1 MTPLP
6 SPASTPTPTSTI
18 LMTAARVL
26 MPLLLL
32 FAVFLLL
39 RGHNQ
44 PGGGFVGG
52 LVVAAS
58 LVLYAIAAGV
68 SAARRAL
75 LVSPSTLLGVGLLV
89 ALASGMPAVI
99 AAKPFMTALWTD
111 VGVGSTEL
119 AVGTP
124 LVFDIGVFLAVIGVV
139 LTIVFTLAETV
150 LAEE

>member
-1 MTPLP
+1 MT
-6 SPASTPTPTSTI
+6 SSI
-18 LMTAARVL
+18 LQTAARLL

-58 LVLYAIAAGV
+58 FVLYSIAFGV
-68 SAARRAL
+68 EAARRAL
-75 LVSPSTLLGVGLLV
+75 LVRPSTLLGVGLLV
-89 ALASGMPAVI
+89 AFVSGLPAVV
-99 AAKPFMTALWTD
+99 AGHAFMTALWTT
-111 VGVGSTEL
+111 VAAGTMVI

-124 LVFDIGVFLAVIGVV
+124 LVFDVGVFLAVIGVV
-139 LTIVFTLAETV
+139 LTIVFTLAEAV

>member
-1 MTPLP
+1 MT
-6 SPASTPTPTSTI
+6 SSI
-18 LMTAARVL
+18 LQTATRLL

-58 LVLYAIAAGV
+58 FVLYSIAFSV
-68 SAARRAL
+68 DAARHAL
-75 LVSPSTLLGVGLLV
+75 LVRPSTLLGIGLLV
-89 ALASGMPAVI
+89 ALVSGLPGVVLGQ
-99 AAKPFMTALWTD
+99 PFMTSVWTTVAL
-111 VGVGSTEL
+111 GSTDL
-119 AVGTP
+119 DVGTP

-139 LTIVFTLAETV
+139 LTIVFTLAEAV
-150 LAEE
+150 LTEE

>member
-1 MTPLP
+1 MT
-6 SPASTPTPTSTI
+6 SSI
-18 LMTAARVL
+18 LQTAARLL

-58 LVLYAIAAGV
+58 FVLYSIAFGV
-68 SAARRAL
+68 DAARRAL
-75 LVSPSTLLGVGLLV
+75 LVRPSTLLGIGLLV
-89 ALASGMPAVI
+89 ALVSGLPAVV
-99 AAKPFMTALWTD
+99 AGHAFMTALWTTI
-111 VGVGSTEL
+111 GAGSMAI

-124 LVFDIGVFLAVIGVV
+124 LVFDVGVFLAVVGVV
-139 LTIVFTLAETV
+139 LTIVFTLAEAV
-150 LAEE
+150 LPEG

>member
-1 MTPLP
+1 MT
-6 SPASTPTPTSTI
+6 SSI
-18 LMTAARVL
+18 LQTATRLL

-58 LVLYAIAAGV
+58 FVLYSIAFGV
-68 SAARRAL
+68 DAARRAL
-75 LVSPSTLLGVGLLV
+75 LVRPSTLLGIGLLV
-89 ALASGMPAVI
+89 ALVSGLPAVV
-99 AAKPFMTALWTD
+99 AGHAFMTALWTTI
-111 VGVGSTEL
+111 GAGSMAI

-124 LVFDIGVFLAVIGVV
+124 LVFDVGVFLAVVGVV
-139 LTIVFTLAETV
+139 LTIVFTLADSILPED
-150 LAEE
+150 

>member
-1 MTPLP
+1 MT
-6 SPASTPTPTSTI
+6 SSI
-18 LMTAARVL
+18 LQTATRLL

-58 LVLYAIAAGV
+58 FVLYSIAFGV
-68 SAARRAL
+68 DAARRAL
-75 LVSPSTLLGVGLLV
+75 LVRPSTLLGMGLLI
-89 ALASGMPAVI
+89 ALVSGLPALF
-99 AAKPFMTALWTD
+99 AGRAFMTALWTT
-111 VGVGSTEL
+111 VPAGSMAL

-124 LVFDIGVFLAVIGVV
+124 LVFDVGVCLAVIGVV
-139 LTIVFTLAETV
+139 LTIVFTLAEAV